1 MADIVSLLPQ
11 LEPVC
16 GVGVAV
22 SIAYLNLERFRYR
35 KDIREHAQALL
46 ERLKALSSY
55 NIMQHDE
62 KIALIENLAGL
73 RDNSRAGDLNG
84 ANPVAKPLIR
94 SRQRTVYDIIY
105 RFHMDRWICVFFGI
119 VCFLGLCL
127 GAAHAA
133 QSTLWLARFF
143 TSPGQYNFWLIFTS
157 LGTICPLL
165 FVWGGGWIVRSLNN
179 QAKIAF
185 ESCEKTLQAAVKKAG
200 LNSTPLPIFTPN
212 IHTRF

>member
-46 ERLKALSSY
+46 ERLKNFPSF
-55 NIMQHDE
+55 NIMEHDE

-105 RFHMDRWICVFFGI
+105 RFHIDRWVCVFFGI
-119 VCFLGLCL
+119 ICFLGLCL

-133 QSTLWLARFF
+133 KSTVLLAKFF
-143 TSPGQYNFWLIFTS
+143 ASSGQYNIWLMIMS
-157 LGTICPLL
+157 LGTIFPLL
-165 FVWGGGWIVRSLNN
+165 FVSGGGWIVRSLNK

-185 ESCEKTLQAAVKKAG
+185 ESCEKTLQKAVKKAE
-200 LNSTPLPIFTPN
+200 LNSTS
-212 IHTRF
+212 